1 MEQTICC
8 GVKLGQTVPN
18 FTIETYDPNRFSFG
32 NLSLDEIKRDGKWTV
47 LFFYPA
53 DFTFV

>member
-1 MEQTICC
+1 M
-8 GVKLGQTVPN
+8 KLGQTVPN